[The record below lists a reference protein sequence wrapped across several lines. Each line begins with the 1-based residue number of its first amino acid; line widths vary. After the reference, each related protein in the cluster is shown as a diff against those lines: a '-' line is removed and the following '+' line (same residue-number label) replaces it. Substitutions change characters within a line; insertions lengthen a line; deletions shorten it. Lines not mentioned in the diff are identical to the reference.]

1 MSISADA
8 ITENV
13 KELNVLILK
22 MRVFV
27 DITKKVKPKLKT
39 NTYNGVKYLN

>member
-27 DITKKVKPKLKT
+27 DITKKVKRKLKT
-39 NTYNGVKYLN
+39 NTSNGVKYLN

>member
-27 DITKKVKPKLKT
+27 DITEKVKQKLKT
-39 NTYNGVKYLN
+39 NIYNGVKYLN